1 VVAPTNI
8 RFPGSV
14 DHGLVAYARQH
25 RAAKSTVVVT
35 AVDEWLRMQAHP
47 RISFVA
53 VGSER
58 RAALVDGPQVWTV
71 AEAWLAHPAGSRD
84 AATVADAVGL
94 SIADVEA
101 ALLYWAEYRDEID
114 STVER
119 EHEAQDRALAVWR
132 DRRRLESA

>member
-1 VVAPTNI
+1 
-8 RFPGSV
+8 
-14 DHGLVAYARQH
+14 
-25 RAAKSTVVVT
+25 
-35 AVDEWLRMQAHP
+35 MQAHP

-71 AEAWLAHPAGSRD
+71 AEAWLAHPARFRD